1 MARVP
6 LGRTVV
12 LKLSVLVRAHVAQTA
27 LGERVLTRRALLAQL
42 PRNIVADQRCA
53 PGCHLLL
60 LTGMASTYK
69 QSAHSPE
76 LNRLDL
82 GVWSCLNSAVRRR
95 WKEFMD
101 YQTKDSE
108 GSGMEKILDKLWAVI
123 LDEWNKM
130 DPAKL
135 WVISEHKINIA
146 NQVIKEGGG
155 KLKKECHGGAR
166 KAYGEAKKATRAK

>member
-42 PRNIVADQRCA
+42 PRNIVADQRRA
-53 PGCHLLL
+53 SGCNLLL

-123 LDEWNKM
+123 LGGLR
-130 DPAKL
+130 AGRCCCCSS
-135 WVISEHKINIA
+135 SEPSA
-146 NQVIKEGGG
+146 G
-155 KLKKECHGGAR
+155 R
-166 KAYGEAKKATRAK
+166 KTSCVVERERSLVSFSF

>member
-1 MARVP
+1 MAWFEP
-6 LGRTVV
+6 
-12 LKLSVLVRAHVAQTA
+12 
-27 LGERVLTRRALLAQL
+27 L
-42 PRNIVADQRCA
+42 PRYRNVSVENDGA
-53 PGCHLLL
+53 PGHAYNNKA
-60 LTGMASTYK
+60 TGVNGMPGAPTTWHQQLQQEAARLKITIYK